1 MSKTT
6 SNRRQSKKRPYGSGA
21 LIKKSNGIYAYQYR
35 DAAGKRLTRSLG
47 TRNFK
52 EAEKLASPLRA
63 TASAQNTI
71 EAVQQIAR
79 TKEMLTTKKLLLT
92 DVWEA
97 FMHTRPSAGDG
108 TLKLYRHALE
118 NFIGWVN
125 LSQPQITD
133 LADIDEQA
141 AADWLAY
148 EWKRNIS
155 ASTYND
161 RRGSMLTITK
171 NLMRPY
177 RLSSNPWSAT
187 ERKKMAG
194 RQQQRLPLTREHV
207 QALLSENW
215 EQDIKGI
222 MLLSLCAGMRLKDAA
237 NLKWADISGGF
248 ISYTPEKTKRT
259 SGVRVQVPLLPA
271 LSETLEEL
279 PRTSEYV
286 LPRLADKYARSA
298 HSLSKL
304 LVKKLH
310 SITGKAVQDPTG
322 RGKVARSAY
331 GFHSLRH
338 TFCTEAARA
347 GVPATLL
354 AAMAGDNITTVEKFY
369 VKLDL
374 TARPIEQVSSIART
388 INLVT
393 RSNETEREKLK
404 QLADNLPLDDVRAIL
419 KQYTSKN

>member
-1 MSKTT
+1 
-6 SNRRQSKKRPYGSGA
+6 
-21 LIKKSNGIYAYQYR
+21 
-35 DAAGKRLTRSLG
+35 
-47 TRNFK
+47 
-52 EAEKLASPLRA
+52 
-63 TASAQNTI
+63 
-71 EAVQQIAR
+71 
-79 TKEMLTTKKLLLT
+79 
-92 DVWEA
+92 
-97 FMHTRPSAGDG
+97 
-108 TLKLYRHALE
+108 
-118 NFIGWVN
+118 
-125 LSQPQITD
+125 
-133 LADIDEQA
+133 
-141 AADWLAY
+141 
-148 EWKRNIS
+148 
-155 ASTYND
+155 
-161 RRGSMLTITK
+161 
-171 NLMRPY
+171 
-177 RLSSNPWSAT
+177 
-187 ERKKMAG
+187 MAG

-298 HSLSKL
+298 HLLSKS
-304 LVKKLH
+304 LVKTLQ

-347 GVPATLL
+347 GVAPKLL
-354 AAMAGDNITTVEKFY
+354 AAMAGDNITTLEHFF
-369 VKLDL
+369 VK
-374 TARPIEQVSSIART
+374 
-388 INLVT
+388 
-393 RSNETEREKLK
+393 
-404 QLADNLPLDDVRAIL
+404 
-419 KQYTSKN
+419 